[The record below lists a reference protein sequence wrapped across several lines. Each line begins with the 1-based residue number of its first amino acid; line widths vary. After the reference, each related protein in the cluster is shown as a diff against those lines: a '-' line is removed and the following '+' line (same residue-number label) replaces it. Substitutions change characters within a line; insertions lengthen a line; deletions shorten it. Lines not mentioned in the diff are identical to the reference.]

1 MLSKKIILFTIL
13 LLYLCNGY
21 AQDTVRKKNRLTES
35 VVERF
40 FVLKSDKETKNGL
53 YQAIYK
59 RNIPLASGMYTNNKK
74 TGIWHFFDLSGTLIE
89 NFDYS
94 RNRLLYEKPDDIISE
109 TQIQYSFDDSIAN
122 TDKVTKPIKPGGR
135 YFGYIP
141 YLKIFKLS
149 DDFIDTDPRLF
160 IAVLEILVSPGGR
173 LADFKVHIKS
183 ADFERITTFST
194 ELIDDEDKVF
204 IPATLNGRPIM
215 SRIFVKCRLTDDGNL
230 DVGPI

>member
-1 MLSKKIILFTIL
+1 M
-13 LLYLCNGY
+13 
-21 AQDTVRKKNRLTES
+21 RKKNRLTES